1 MLQTMGLRTGRSKK
15 SDKFRLFQQ
24 PARSPLQSGA
34 CASRGMMTLRPR
46 AKPVVTGG
54 VLAIRNC

>member
-24 PARSPLQSGA
+24 PARRAISQ
-34 CASRGMMTLRPR
+34 TLAARQHFLHEQRLLPFLS
-46 AKPVVTGG
+46 VYHII
-54 VLAIRNC
+54 L